1 MNTLSF
7 LIYRNS
13 YNLQIPE
20 PILSDR
26 ESALV
31 GLHMAGISR
40 MYSWGEEARRGRLA
54 KCILLKR
61 EG

>member
-1 MNTLSF
+1 MKTLTF

-20 PILSDR
+20 PVLSDR
-26 ESALV
+26 GSALV
-31 GLHMAGISR
+31 GLHVAGISR
-40 MYSWGEEARRGRLA
+40 MYSWGEELRRGRLA
-54 KCILLKR
+54 KSILLKR